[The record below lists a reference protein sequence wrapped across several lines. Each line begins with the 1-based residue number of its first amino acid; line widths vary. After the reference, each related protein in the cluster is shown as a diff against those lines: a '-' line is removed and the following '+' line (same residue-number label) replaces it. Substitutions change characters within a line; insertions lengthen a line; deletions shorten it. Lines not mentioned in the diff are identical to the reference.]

1 MGYLTA
7 RAYKKL
13 PLAERSVPCATD
25 MGAAF
30 AVVHE
35 SVVVS
40 YTSFAPY
47 GGTITAPPTQ
57 KMRLPTAA
65 AEPKRRF
72 TDVREAPVVGGRE
85 ALVHASVS
93 IEYLLMTVG
102 YVGTGGPSS
111 PPNMYMV
118 AATTADA
125 ARYSLA
131 SGHFC
136 AARAHDVVHRPTTAW
151 RAGGLRARART

>member
-1 MGYLTA
+1 
-7 RAYKKL
+7 
-13 PLAERSVPCATD
+13 
-25 MGAAF
+25 
-30 AVVHE
+30 
-35 SVVVS
+35 
-40 YTSFAPY
+40 
-47 GGTITAPPTQ
+47 
-57 KMRLPTAA
+57 MRLPTTA
-65 AEPKRRF
+65 AEPKLEPAEN
-72 TDVREAPVVGGRE
+72 VREAAIVGGRE
-85 ALVHASVS
+85 ALVHASAS

-136 AARAHDVVHRPTTAW
+136 AARAAHDVVRCPADAAVPLHYN
-151 RAGGLRARART
+151 GLAR

>member
-1 MGYLTA
+1 
-7 RAYKKL
+7 
-13 PLAERSVPCATD
+13 
-25 MGAAF
+25 
-30 AVVHE
+30 
-35 SVVVS
+35 
-40 YTSFAPY
+40 
-47 GGTITAPPTQ
+47 
-57 KMRLPTAA
+57 MRLPTAA
-65 AEPKRRF
+65 AEPKRRLF
-72 TDVREAPVVGGRE
+72 NAVREAPVVGGRE
-85 ALVHASVS
+85 ALVHASAS

-136 AARAHDVVHRPTTAW
+136 AAHAAHDVVHCPAD
-151 RAGGLRARART
+151 AALPLHYYNSLAR

>member
-1 MGYLTA
+1 
-7 RAYKKL
+7 
-13 PLAERSVPCATD
+13 
-25 MGAAF
+25 
-30 AVVHE
+30 
-35 SVVVS
+35 
-40 YTSFAPY
+40 
-47 GGTITAPPTQ
+47 
-57 KMRLPTAA
+57 MRLPTAA
-65 AEPKRRF
+65 AEPKWGPF
-72 TDVREAPVVGGRE
+72 ANVREAPVVGGRE
-85 ALVHASVS
+85 ALVHASAS

-136 AARAHDVVHRPTTAW
+136 AARAAHDVVHCPAD
-151 RAGGLRARART
+151 AALPLHYYDSLAR